1 MTAIILLG
9 PPGAGKG
16 TQASIIAC
24 KLGIPA
30 ISTGEIFRANIA
42 EQTELGILAQSY
54 MDRGELV
61 PDSVINPM
69 VHARLKA
76 PDAAEGFLLDGYPR
90 TVEQAHALR
99 DTLAD
104 LGTELDVVIELQ
116 ADEDQVVH
124 RMLKRA
130 TERHRSDDTEP
141 VIRHRLAVYHTQT
154 EPVATYYVDQDL
166 LEAVDANGSVE
177 EVSERIFAI
186 LDSLNGAG
194 SGSGADSADG
204 AGADEV
210 TGGQATLDDPRDPW
224 FEAHQNGEGECCG
237 AEEFPEDD
245 PAEASEPA
253 SSSSS
258 DQGGAAAS
266 ANADA
271 SVSEGR

>member
-16 TQASIIAC
+16 TQASIIAR

-130 TERHRSDDTEP
+130 TEQHRSDDTEP

-194 SGSGADSADG
+194 
-204 AGADEV
+204 ADEV

-258 DQGGAAAS
+258 DQSGAAAL

-271 SVSEGR
+271 SVLEGR